1 MEGSQMADSAEGAG
15 RGPRVL
21 LWSARITGG
30 IFVAALAFVIA
41 VNIVGPTRGVLP
53 QGSEWFGLAMFPFGV
68 FVAYALAFRW
78 KFIGGVLAIV
88 CLFGWWAYVGFTLRI
103 LPIAAFVA
111 IPGILYVTHALLSRR
126 REQAGRPADEAP

>member
-1 MEGSQMADSAEGAG
+1 MADSAEGTG
-15 RGPRVL
+15 RGLRVL

-30 IFVAALAFVIA
+30 IFVATLAFATVA
-41 VNIVGPTRGVLP
+41 NFVGPTREALP

-78 KFIGGVLAIV
+78 KLIGGVLGIA

-103 LPIAAFVA
+103 LPIAVLVA
-111 IPGILYVTHALLSRR
+111 IPGILYVIHDLLLRK
-126 REQAGRPADEAP
+126 REQRT